1 MEGIV
6 TEKEKMLLGKLY
18 NASDAEL
25 QKELKRCRKLTR
37 LFNNS
42 TEEDIEYRSKLL
54 KDLFGKVG
62 ENIFIEP
69 TFRCDY
75 GKNIY
80 IGDNFAAN
88 YDCIILDVCKVEIRI
103 AFTAFPF
110 IGTCKVEIGNNVMF
124 GPRVSVFT
132 AGHPIDADVR
142 ITGLEFGKEIKIGN
156 NVWIGGNTVITPGVK
171 IGDNVIIGAASVVT
185 KDIEDNV
192 IAVGNPCKILRKITE
207 KDKIYWNKKKEEY
220 FQD

>member
-1 MEGIV
+1 M

-88 YDCIILDVCKVEIRI
+88 YDCIILDVCKVEI
-103 AFTAFPF
+103 
-110 IGTCKVEIGNNVMF
+110 GNNVMF

-132 AGHPIDADVR
+132 AGHPIDAYVS

-156 NVWIGGNTVITPGVK
+156 NVWVGANVVILRGTD
-171 IGDNVIIGAASVVT
+171 IGDNCVIAAGSVVKGT
-185 KDIEDNV
+185 VLPNTLFVKGE
-192 IAVGNPCKILRKITE
+192 RRS
-207 KDKIYWNKKKEEY
+207 Y
-220 FQD
+220 

>member
-1 MEGIV
+1 M

-80 IGDNFAAN
+80 IGDNFSAN
-88 YDCIILDVCKVEIRI
+88 YDCIILDVCKVE
-103 AFTAFPF
+103 
-110 IGTCKVEIGNNVMF
+110 
-124 GPRVSVFT
+124 
-132 AGHPIDADVR
+132 
-142 ITGLEFGKEIKIGN
+142 IGN

>member
-1 MEGIV
+1 M

-80 IGDNFAAN
+80 IGDNFVAN
-88 YDCIILDVCKVEIRI
+88 YDCIILDV
-103 AFTAFPF
+103 
-110 IGTCKVEIGNNVMF
+110 CKVEIGNNVMF

-142 ITGLEFGKEIKIGN
+142 ITGLEFGKEIKYEQCEMCGN
-156 NVWIGGNTVITPGVK
+156 EK
-171 IGDNVIIGAASVVT
+171 IRYSN
-185 KDIEDNV
+185 
-192 IAVGNPCKILRKITE
+192 KIK
-207 KDKIYWNKKKEEY
+207 
-220 FQD
+220 

>member
-1 MEGIV
+1 MREE
-6 TEKEKMLLGKLY
+6 EKIFAGKLF
-18 NASDAEL
+18 DART
-25 QKELKRCRKLTR
+25 KELRDIKHKAHTLCQKFNTIDEYDEDR
-37 LFNNS
+37 LPIIKEFIGNIGEKYYFQGPIQFNYGS
-42 TEEDIEYRSKLL
+42 HTFI
-54 KDLFGKVG
+54 G
-62 ENIFIEP
+62 ENFFSNFNL
-69 TFRCDY
+69 TVMDDAR
-75 GKNIY
+75 IY
-80 IGDNFAAN
+80 IGD
-88 YDCIILDVCKVEIRI
+88 
-103 AFTAFPF
+103 
-110 IGTCKVEIGNNVMF
+110 NVMF

>member
-1 MEGIV
+1 MREE
-6 TEKEKMLLGKLY
+6 EKIFAGKLF
-18 NASDAEL
+18 DARK
-25 QKELKRCRKLTR
+25 KELRDIKHKAHTLCQKFNTIDEYDEDR
-37 LFNNS
+37 LSIIKEFIGNIGEKYYFQGPIQFNYGS
-42 TEEDIEYRSKLL
+42 HTFI
-54 KDLFGKVG
+54 G
-62 ENIFIEP
+62 ENFFSNFNL
-69 TFRCDY
+69 TVMDDAR
-75 GKNIY
+75 IY
-80 IGDNFAAN
+80 IGD
-88 YDCIILDVCKVEIRI
+88 
-103 AFTAFPF
+103 
-110 IGTCKVEIGNNVMF
+110 NVMF

-192 IAVGNPCKILRKITE
+192 IAVGKPCKILRKITE

>member
-1 MEGIV
+1 M

-62 ENIFIEP
+62 KNIFIEP

-88 YDCIILDVCKVEIRI
+88 YDCIILDVCKVE
-103 AFTAFPF
+103 
-110 IGTCKVEIGNNVMF
+110 
-124 GPRVSVFT
+124 
-132 AGHPIDADVR
+132 
-142 ITGLEFGKEIKIGN
+142 IGN

>member
-1 MEGIV
+1 MEVIV

-62 ENIFIEP
+62 KNIFIEP

-80 IGDNFAAN
+80 IGDNFVAN
-88 YDCIILDVCKVEIRI
+88 YDCIILDVCKVEI
-103 AFTAFPF
+103 
-110 IGTCKVEIGNNVMF
+110 
-124 GPRVSVFT
+124 VSCL
-132 AGHPIDADVR
+132 DQEY
-142 ITGLEFGKEIKIGN
+142 LYLQQ
-156 NVWIGGNTVITPGVK
+156 VI
-171 IGDNVIIGAASVVT
+171 
-185 KDIEDNV
+185 
-192 IAVGNPCKILRKITE
+192 
-207 KDKIYWNKKKEEY
+207 
-220 FQD
+220 Q

>member
-1 MEGIV
+1 M

-88 YDCIILDVCKVEIRI
+88 YDCIILDVCKVEI
-103 AFTAFPF
+103 
-110 IGTCKVEIGNNVMF
+110 
-124 GPRVSVFT
+124 
-132 AGHPIDADVR
+132 
-142 ITGLEFGKEIKIGN
+142 GN

>member
-1 MEGIV
+1 
-6 TEKEKMLLGKLY
+6 
-18 NASDAEL
+18 
-25 QKELKRCRKLTR
+25 
-37 LFNNS
+37 
-42 TEEDIEYRSKLL
+42 
-54 KDLFGKVG
+54 
-62 ENIFIEP
+62 
-69 TFRCDY
+69 
-75 GKNIY
+75 
-80 IGDNFAAN
+80 
-88 YDCIILDVCKVEIRI
+88 
-103 AFTAFPF
+103 
-110 IGTCKVEIGNNVMF
+110 MF

-185 KDIEDNV
+185 KDIEDNA

>member
-1 MEGIV
+1 M

-88 YDCIILDVCKVEIRI
+88 YDCIILDVCKVEI
-103 AFTAFPF
+103 
-110 IGTCKVEIGNNVMF
+110 GNNVMF

-192 IAVGNPCKILRKITE
+192 IAVGNPCKILRK
-207 KDKIYWNKKKEEY
+207 
-220 FQD
+220 

>member
-1 MEGIV
+1 M

-69 TFRCDY
+69 TFRCEY

-88 YDCIILDVCKVEIRI
+88 YDCIILDV
-103 AFTAFPF
+103 
-110 IGTCKVEIGNNVMF
+110 CKVEIGNNVMF

>member
-1 MEGIV
+1 M

-80 IGDNFAAN
+80 IGDNFVAN
-88 YDCIILDVCKVEIRI
+88 YDCIILDVCKVEI
-103 AFTAFPF
+103 
-110 IGTCKVEIGNNVMF
+110 GNNVMF
-124 GPRVSVFT
+124 GPNVSLMATNHPLIAHERV
-132 AGHPIDADVR
+132 AMKYPDGHVSMSEYAD
-142 ITGLEFGKEIKIGN
+142 EIHIGN
-156 NVWIGGNTVITPGVK
+156 NVWVAANVVILGGVT
-171 IGDNVIIGAASVVT
+171 IGDNAVIGAGSVVT
-185 KDIEDNV
+185 KDIPANYLAYGV
-192 IAVGNPCKILRKITE
+192 PCKPIREITE
-207 KDKIYWNKKKEEY
+207 QDSKIHLL
-220 FQD
+220 

>member
-1 MEGIV
+1 M

-62 ENIFIEP
+62 KNIFIEP

-80 IGDNFAAN
+80 IGAVS
-88 YDCIILDVCKVEIRI
+88 YTHLRR
-103 AFTAFPF
+103 
-110 IGTCKVEIGNNVMF
+110 NNNLLLCTFYMV
-124 GPRVSVFT
+124 
-132 AGHPIDADVR
+132 
-142 ITGLEFGKEIKIGN
+142 
-156 NVWIGGNTVITPGVK
+156 
-171 IGDNVIIGAASVVT
+171 
-185 KDIEDNV
+185 
-192 IAVGNPCKILRKITE
+192 
-207 KDKIYWNKKKEEY
+207 
-220 FQD
+220 

>member
-1 MEGIV
+1 M

-80 IGDNFAAN
+80 IGDNFVAN
-88 YDCIILDVCKVEIRI
+88 YDCIILDVCKVE
-103 AFTAFPF
+103 
-110 IGTCKVEIGNNVMF
+110 
-124 GPRVSVFT
+124 
-132 AGHPIDADVR
+132 
-142 ITGLEFGKEIKIGN
+142 IGN

-220 FQD
+220 CQD

>member
-1 MEGIV
+1 M
-6 TEKEKMLLGKLY
+6 
-18 NASDAEL
+18 
-25 QKELKRCRKLTR
+25 
-37 LFNNS
+37 FNNS

-88 YDCIILDVCKVEIRI
+88 YDCIILDVCKVE
-103 AFTAFPF
+103 
-110 IGTCKVEIGNNVMF
+110 
-124 GPRVSVFT
+124 
-132 AGHPIDADVR
+132 
-142 ITGLEFGKEIKIGN
+142 IGN

>member
-1 MEGIV
+1 MREE
-6 TEKEKMLLGKLY
+6 EKIFAGKLF
-18 NASDAEL
+18 DART
-25 QKELKRCRKLTR
+25 KELRDIKHKAHTLCQKFNTIDEYDEDR
-37 LFNNS
+37 LSIIKEFIGNIGEKYYFQGPIQFNYGS
-42 TEEDIEYRSKLL
+42 HTFI
-54 KDLFGKVG
+54 G
-62 ENIFIEP
+62 ENFFSNFNL
-69 TFRCDY
+69 TVMDDAR
-75 GKNIY
+75 IY
-80 IGDNFAAN
+80 IGD
-88 YDCIILDVCKVEIRI
+88 
-103 AFTAFPF
+103 
-110 IGTCKVEIGNNVMF
+110 NVMF

-185 KDIEDNV
+185 MDIEDNV

>member
-1 MEGIV
+1 M

-62 ENIFIEP
+62 KNIFIEP

-80 IGDNFAAN
+80 IGDNFVAN
-88 YDCIILDVCKVEIRI
+88 YDCIILDVCKVEI
-103 AFTAFPF
+103 
-110 IGTCKVEIGNNVMF
+110 GNNV
-124 GPRVSVFT
+124 RLCDKYYYS
-132 AGHPIDADVR
+132 ADC
-142 ITGLEFGKEIKIGN
+142 TLPFH
-156 NVWIGGNTVITPGVK
+156 
-171 IGDNVIIGAASVVT
+171 
-185 KDIEDNV
+185 
-192 IAVGNPCKILRKITE
+192 
-207 KDKIYWNKKKEEY
+207 
-220 FQD
+220 

>member
-1 MEGIV
+1 M

-88 YDCIILDVCKVEIRI
+88 YDCIILDVCKVEI
-103 AFTAFPF
+103 
-110 IGTCKVEIGNNVMF
+110 
-124 GPRVSVFT
+124 
-132 AGHPIDADVR
+132 
-142 ITGLEFGKEIKIGN
+142 GN

-207 KDKIYWNKKKEEY
+207 KDKIYWNKEKEEY

>member
-1 MEGIV
+1 MREE
-6 TEKEKMLLGKLY
+6 EKIFAGKLF
-18 NASDAEL
+18 DART
-25 QKELKRCRKLTR
+25 KELRDIKHKAHTLCQKFNTIDEYDEDR
-37 LFNNS
+37 LSIIKEFIGNIGEKYYFQGPIQFNYGS
-42 TEEDIEYRSKLL
+42 HTFI
-54 KDLFGKVG
+54 G
-62 ENIFIEP
+62 ENFFSNFNL
-69 TFRCDY
+69 TVMDDAR
-75 GKNIY
+75 IY
-80 IGDNFAAN
+80 IGD
-88 YDCIILDVCKVEIRI
+88 
-103 AFTAFPF
+103 
-110 IGTCKVEIGNNVMF
+110 NVMF

>member
-1 MEGIV
+1 M

-75 GKNIY
+75 GRIS
-80 IGDNFAAN
+80 
-88 YDCIILDVCKVEIRI
+88 ILETILLQ
-103 AFTAFPF
+103 
-110 IGTCKVEIGNNVMF
+110 
-124 GPRVSVFT
+124 
-132 AGHPIDADVR
+132 
-142 ITGLEFGKEIKIGN
+142 ITIVL
-156 NVWIGGNTVITPGVK
+156 
-171 IGDNVIIGAASVVT
+171 
-185 KDIEDNV
+185 
-192 IAVGNPCKILRKITE
+192 
-207 KDKIYWNKKKEEY
+207 Y
-220 FQD
+220 

>member
-1 MEGIV
+1 MGNGGYV
-6 TEKEKMLLGKLY
+6 QKKKKCYWVKLY

-25 QKELKRCRKLTR
+25 RKELKRCRKLTR

-88 YDCIILDVCKVEIRI
+88 
-103 AFTAFPF
+103 
-110 IGTCKVEIGNNVMF
+110 
-124 GPRVSVFT
+124 
-132 AGHPIDADVR
+132 
-142 ITGLEFGKEIKIGN
+142 ITIVL
-156 NVWIGGNTVITPGVK
+156 
-171 IGDNVIIGAASVVT
+171 
-185 KDIEDNV
+185 
-192 IAVGNPCKILRKITE
+192 
-207 KDKIYWNKKKEEY
+207 Y
-220 FQD
+220 

>member
-1 MEGIV
+1 M

-80 IGDNFAAN
+80 IGDNFSAN
-88 YDCIILDVCKVEIRI
+88 YDCIILDV
-103 AFTAFPF
+103 
-110 IGTCKVEIGNNVMF
+110 CKVEIGNNVMF

-156 NVWIGGNTVITPGVK
+156 NVWVAANVVILGGVT
-171 IGDNVIIGAASVVT
+171 IGDNAVIGAGSVVT
-185 KDIEDNV
+185 KDIPANYLAYGV
-192 IAVGNPCKILRKITE
+192 PCKPIREITE
-207 KDKIYWNKKKEEY
+207 QDSKIHLL
-220 FQD
+220 

>member
-1 MEGIV
+1 
-6 TEKEKMLLGKLY
+6 
-18 NASDAEL
+18 
-25 QKELKRCRKLTR
+25 
-37 LFNNS
+37 
-42 TEEDIEYRSKLL
+42 
-54 KDLFGKVG
+54 
-62 ENIFIEP
+62 
-69 TFRCDY
+69 
-75 GKNIY
+75 
-80 IGDNFAAN
+80 
-88 YDCIILDVCKVEIRI
+88 
-103 AFTAFPF
+103 
-110 IGTCKVEIGNNVMF
+110 MF

-142 ITGLEFGKEIKIGN
+142 ITGLEFGKEI
-156 NVWIGGNTVITPGVK
+156 K

>member
-1 MEGIV
+1 M

-80 IGDNFAAN
+80 IGDNFS
-88 YDCIILDVCKVEIRI
+88 
-103 AFTAFPF
+103 
-110 IGTCKVEIGNNVMF
+110 GNNVMF